1 MIKSNLPFIFKLD
14 IVSYVSDR
22 TEILKDLTLQ
32 IEPNEKWFILGN
44 NGSGKSTLLD
54 ILLGNLKA
62 SGNIQRNMPKKDK
75 IGLMLD
81 GYPFSNI
88 LKVKEIIKQYRL
100 LYSITE
106 EIDHSIYEILELD
119 AIKNKQIGKLST
131 GEKKRVG
138 LFMALFHFPE
148 LLILDEPMSGIDPNS
163 QFKIHKLIF
172 DLPRTVLIASHDW
185 EAAKKFADKIFF
197 IYKGKQ
203 LFSNGITVDTLL
215 SNQYIP
221 FREKLVIHEG
231 EIEDFSKI
239 YSMVDLYLKYDQ
251 QIMLFGFN
259 EELISWL
266 KENDIVYTRTQKSLN
281 DVYYYLIKNES

>member
-14 IVSYVSDR
+14 LVSYISNR
-22 TEILKDLTLQ
+22 NEILKDISLQ
-32 IEPNEKWFILGN
+32 VGPNEKWFILGN

-54 ILLGNLKA
+54 VLLDNIKA
-62 SGNIQRNMPKKDK
+62 SGNIQNNMPKKDK

-106 EIDHSIYEILELD
+106 EVDHSIYEILELD
-119 AIKNKQIGKLST
+119 RIKNKQIGKLST

-138 LFMALFHFPE
+138 LFTALFHFPE

-172 DLPRTVLIASHDW
+172 DFPRTVLIASHDW
-185 EAAKKFADKIFF
+185 EAAKKFADKVFF

-203 LFSNGITVDTLL
+203 LFDNGISVNTLL
-215 SNQYIP
+215 SERYIP
-221 FREKLVIHEG
+221 FKEKLVIQEG
-231 EIEDFSKI
+231 EIEDLSKV
-239 YSMVDLYLKYDQ
+239 YSKVDLYLKYDQ
-251 QIMLFGFN
+251 QIMLFGFD

-266 KENDIVYTRTQKSLN
+266 NENDIIFTRTQKSLN

>member
-1 MIKSNLPFIFKLD
+1 MIKNNFPFIFKLES
-14 IVSYVSDR
+14 VSYLSNR
-22 TEILKDLTLQ
+22 NEILKDITLQ
-32 IEPNEKWFILGN
+32 VDPNEKWFILGN

-54 ILLGNLKA
+54 VLLGNLKA
-62 SGNIQRNMPKKDK
+62 SGNIQRNLSNKDK

-88 LKVKEIIKQYRL
+88 LRVKEIIKLYRL
-100 LYSITE
+100 LYSISE
-106 EIDHSIYEILELD
+106 EKDRSIYEILELD
-119 AIKNKQIGKLST
+119 GIKDKQIGKLST

-138 LFMALFHFPE
+138 LFTALFHFPE
-148 LLILDEPMSGIDPNS
+148 LIILDEPMSGIDPNS

-197 IYKGKQ
+197 IYRGKQ
-203 LFSNGITVDTLL
+203 LFSNGISVETLL
-215 SNQYIP
+215 SDQYIP
-221 FREKLVIHEG
+221 FKEKLVIQEG
-231 EIEDFSKI
+231 EIEDLSVVYSK
-239 YSMVDLYLKYDQ
+239 VELYLKYDQ

-259 EELISWL
+259 EDLISWL
-266 KENDIVYTRTQKSLN
+266 NENDIVFTRTQKSLN